1 MKSATLIPIDNQAVT
16 RTQEILKRTVM
27 FTDIDQFIT
36 MYNMNLLS
44 GSNSSVATAAQA
56 LIDNF
61 TNLTRLNGKFI
72 LKSETETAIEDTIQL
87 LNNWKTLI
95 KLKRIANLMIEEE
108 YDLDSTKIVFSDDN
122 PGKPYVAILDI
133 EGKETLEKYWAS
145 EKITNKTA
153 DFANNI
159 LLNPFIHSYN
169 EDGTA
174 CYFLIEDII
183 DIDDSFILDIQQE
196 IIKNSIKDDT
206 TNQSNDYTE
215 LMEEY

>member
-16 RTQEILKRTVM
+16 RAQEVLKKTVM

-44 GSNSSVATAAQA
+44 GSNSAVATAAQA

-61 TNLTRLNGKFI
+61 SNLTRLNGKFI

-87 LNNWKTLI
+87 LTNWKTLI
-95 KLKRIANLMIEEE
+95 KLKRIASLMIEEE
-108 YDLDSTKIVFSDDN
+108 YDFDTTKIVFSDDN
-122 PGKPYVAILDI
+122 PGKPYVSTLNV
-133 EGKETLEKYWAS
+133 EGDETLEKYWAS
-145 EKITNKTA
+145 EKITNRTS

-159 LLNPFIHSYN
+159 LLRPFVHSYN
-169 EDGTA
+169 EEGTA
-174 CYFLIEDII
+174 CYFLIQDII

-196 IIKNSIKDDT
+196 IIKNSIKGDT

>member
-1 MKSATLIPIDNQAVT
+1 MKSATLIPIDNQAVA
-16 RTQEILKRTVM
+16 RAQEVLKKTVM

-44 GSNSSVATAAQA
+44 GSNGSVATAAQA

-61 TNLTRLNGKFI
+61 SNLTKLNGKFI

-87 LNNWKTLI
+87 LTNWKTLI
-95 KLKRIANLMIEEE
+95 KLKRIASLMIEEE
-108 YDLDSTKIVFSDDN
+108 YDFETTKIVFSDDN
-122 PGKPYVAILDI
+122 PGKPYVSTLNI
-133 EGKETLEKYWAS
+133 EGQETLEKYWAS
-145 EKITNKTA
+145 EKITNRTS

-159 LLNPFIHSYN
+159 LLRPFVHSYN
-169 EDGTA
+169 EEGTA

-196 IIKNSIKDDT
+196 IIKNSIKDGT
-206 TNQSNDYTE
+206 TNQSTDYTE

>member
-16 RTQEILKRTVM
+16 RAQEVLKKTVM

-44 GSNSSVATAAQA
+44 GSNSAVATAAQA

-61 TNLTRLNGKFI
+61 SNLTRLNGKFI

-87 LNNWKTLI
+87 LTNWKTLI
-95 KLKRIANLMIEEE
+95 KLKRIASLMIEEE
-108 YDLDSTKIVFSDDN
+108 YDFDTTKIVFSDDN
-122 PGKPYVAILDI
+122 PGKPYVSTLNV
-133 EGKETLEKYWAS
+133 EGDETLEKYWAS
-145 EKITNKTA
+145 EKITNRTS

-159 LLNPFIHSYN
+159 LLRPFVHSYN
-169 EDGTA
+169 EEGTA

-196 IIKNSIKDDT
+196 IIKNSIKGDT

>member
-16 RTQEILKRTVM
+16 RAQEVLKKTVM

-44 GSNSSVATAAQA
+44 GSYSAVATAAQA

-61 TNLTRLNGKFI
+61 SNLTRLNGKFI

-87 LNNWKTLI
+87 LTNWKTLI
-95 KLKRIANLMIEEE
+95 KLKRIASLMIEEE
-108 YDLDSTKIVFSDDN
+108 YDFDTTKIVFSDDN
-122 PGKPYVAILDI
+122 PGKPYVSTLNV
-133 EGKETLEKYWAS
+133 EGDETLEKYWAS
-145 EKITNKTA
+145 EKITNRTS

-159 LLNPFIHSYN
+159 LLRPFVHSYN
-169 EDGTA
+169 EEGTA

-196 IIKNSIKDDT
+196 IIKNSIKGDT
-206 TNQSNDYTE
+206 TNQSSDYTE